1 MEHDEEEVGRLE
13 VVSSEEEDGR
23 LPEVVPG
30 KEKGQMVDRGRR
42 RRRAGG
48 GGGGGDDGN
57 SGLPWFCTCYSQ
69 SSLTCSTVVPS
80 KATVLQF
87 KYIYIK

>member
-30 KEKGQMVDRGRR
+30 KGKAACLIGAGEGGGQRR
-42 RRRAGG
+42 RRTAR
-48 GGGGGDDGN
+48 
-57 SGLPWFCTCYSQ
+57 
-69 SSLTCSTVVPS
+69 
-80 KATVLQF
+80 
-87 KYIYIK
+87 